1 MLDAIC
7 VSGPLS
13 SKERQPVNILWIEKN
28 GFVEE
33 AERSQFVCKKCS
45 VAMKPVFPLPTKPGR
60 KLSPRAYFRAS
71 SHHDESCPFAPR
83 EETSN
88 TSEDEPRANAHP
100 IRAKAPTKFIETSDK
115 PSIRKSIDNHAF
127 LETSN
132 ESHKRIKR
140 TGHSR
145 SGTSVNN
152 LRSIATV
159 WHADPQSL
167 RDHELKISG
176 CPGNTY
182 ATVFRCV
189 SNFLHDGKVPRNRYI
204 YWVHVEK
211 VEEKTSGYKVL
222 FGVKDRSGRYL
233 NCYIQRQLA
242 GEELPLTVCDLL
254 ESKSAA
260 TLYVL
265 AAFAPNGP
273 NTALVIEPASVNH
286 IWVEPGHV
294 KLGPK

>member
-1 MLDAIC
+1 MLDANC

-28 GFVEE
+28 GLVEE
-33 AERSQFVCKKCS
+33 AERSRFVCKECS
-45 VAMKPVFPLPTKPGR
+45 VAMKPVFPVLTKPGR
-60 KLSPRAYFRAS
+60 KRSPRPYFRTS
-71 SHHDESCPFAPR
+71 SHHEKSCPFAPR
-83 EETSN
+83 EVTSN
-88 TSEDEPRANAHP
+88 PSEAEPRAKAHP
-100 IRAKAPTKFIETSDK
+100 IRAKAPTKFIEKSDE
-115 PSIRKSIDNHAF
+115 PSIRKSIDKHAL
-127 LETSN
+127 LEATD
-132 ESHKRIKR
+132 ESHKRVNR

-145 SGTSVNN
+145 SGISVNN

-176 CPGNTY
+176 CPGSTY
-182 ATVFRCV
+182 ATVFRHV
-189 SNFLHDGKVPRNRYI
+189 SNFLSDGSVPKNRYI
-204 YWVHVEK
+204 YWFHIDN

-233 NCYIQRQLA
+233 NCYIQKKLA
-242 GEELPLTVCDLL
+242 GEELPLTACNLL
-254 ESKSAA
+254 GSKSAA

-294 KLGPK
+294 KLGSK